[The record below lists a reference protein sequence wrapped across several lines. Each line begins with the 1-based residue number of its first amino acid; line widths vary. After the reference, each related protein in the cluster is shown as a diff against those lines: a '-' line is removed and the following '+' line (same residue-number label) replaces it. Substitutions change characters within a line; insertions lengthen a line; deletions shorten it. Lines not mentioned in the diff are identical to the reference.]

1 MFKITLETF
10 NYENTANNE
19 VFLVILV
26 HMQENARS
34 ISQAKKS
41 HWLNANLKNEGIAFI
56 YCYSLDWFPYD
67 RYDGSYRKFFSDCGD
82 HFVNEAI
89 FFFINNYVE
98 N

>member
-10 NYENTANNE
+10 NYENTANND

-41 HWLNANLKNEGIAFI
+41 HWLNANLKN
-56 YCYSLDWFPYD
+56 
-67 RYDGSYRKFFSDCGD
+67 
-82 HFVNEAI
+82 
-89 FFFINNYVE
+89 
-98 N
+98 